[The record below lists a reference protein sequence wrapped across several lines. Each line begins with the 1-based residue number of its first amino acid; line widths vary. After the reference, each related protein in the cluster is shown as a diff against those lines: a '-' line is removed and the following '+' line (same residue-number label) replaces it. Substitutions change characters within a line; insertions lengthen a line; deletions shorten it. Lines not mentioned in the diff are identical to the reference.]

1 MAFKKPTPTRAD
13 YEKYQKHTEDLL
25 RDERMSYKD
34 AMRAARIRRNANEA
48 EKRLADKAA
57 GVEGIYS
64 SGGRYDKE
72 KSALY
77 GSDSED
83 AISYDKVRSEIYGEG
98 GQYDRDKAEME
109 KLRQV
114 DEKRMRDAGMK
125 KGGKVKMKSG
135 GKVRGNGCCKRVKKC
150 KMY

>member
-25 RDERMSYKD
+25 RDERTSYQD
-34 AMRAARIRRNANEA
+34 AMRAARIQRNDKEA
-48 EKRLADKAA
+48 GKRLEDDAA
-57 GVEGIYS
+57 GVEGVYS

-83 AISYDKVRSEIYGEG
+83 AINYDRVRRQIYGKG
-98 GQYDRDKAEME
+98 GQYDRDKAEIK
-109 KLRQV
+109 KLKEV

-135 GKVRGNGCCKRVKKC
+135 GKVRGNGCCKRTKKC